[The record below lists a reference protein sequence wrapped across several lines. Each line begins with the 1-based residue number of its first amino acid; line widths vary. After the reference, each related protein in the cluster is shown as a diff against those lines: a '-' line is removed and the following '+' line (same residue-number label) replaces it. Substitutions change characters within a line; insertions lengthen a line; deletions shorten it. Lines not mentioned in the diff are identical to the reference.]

1 MLVGLAEDISGV
13 ATVASVLTLFRPMML
28 VGLAEDFSGV
38 ATVAS
43 VLLLFLPIVLVG
55 VPGSESDAVKLDWVM
70 LNPLVVKYLETSPWF
85 DPTCSFHA
93 VLPLIYTGDFG
104 S

>member
-1 MLVGLAEDISGV
+1 MV
-13 ATVASVLTLFRPMML
+13 L

-43 VLLLFLPIVLVG
+43 VLLLFLPMLVG
-55 VPGSESDAVKLDWVM
+55 VPGNESDAVKLDWVM
-70 LNPLVVKYLETSPWF
+70 LTPLVVKYLETLPWF

-93 VLPLIYTGDFG
+93 VLPLTYTGDFG